1 MSEPTTPEQATPESS
16 SPGLTSPGPTSPE
29 MNVPETAAPAP
40 AAPAAPAALP
50 EPLRTALAD
59 VTEWQLPLY
68 EDLHSHPELSM
79 REERTR
85 TLLAERLEVLG
96 YAVQEIGG
104 GVVGV
109 LENGPG
115 RVVLHRADID
125 GLPVEEAS
133 GLPYAS
139 TDRQA
144 DADGTEHPTMHACGH
159 DTHMVTALGA
169 AAVLAAHRED
179 WTGTH
184 IALFQPGEEIAAG
197 ARAMVEDG
205 LVEKIPAPDV
215 CLGQHVMPSP
225 VSGHVALTEGPA
237 MSSAVSMRVVVHG
250 SGSHGSMPHL
260 SVDPIVLA
268 SAIVTRLQTLVAR
281 EIAPDDFG
289 VVTVG
294 SLHAG
299 TSANVIPDRATLQ
312 LNFRA
317 YDEAVLEQLVDGA
330 QRIIGAECEAA
341 RSPKEPEIELFNHF
355 PLTDNDP
362 AVTARLRAA
371 LVAQLG
377 EERVEQMPPSTGS
390 EDFSIIPDAF
400 GAPYCYWIFGGF
412 AEGRETYPNHSP
424 FFTPDPQ
431 PTLATGTEAALT
443 ASLAMLSAD
452 GDTGGER

>member
-1 MSEPTTPEQATPESS
+1 MTAT
-16 SPGLTSPGPTSPE
+16 
-29 MNVPETAAPAP
+29 
-40 AAPAAPAALP
+40 ALP
-50 EPLRTALAD
+50 DHLRTALDEAAD
-59 VTEWQLPLY
+59 WQIPLY
-68 EDLHSHPELSM
+68 EDLHAHPELSM

-85 TLLAERLEVLG
+85 GVLAEQLTKHG
-96 YAVQEIGG
+96 FAVQEIGG

-109 LENGPG
+109 LENGDGP
-115 RVVLHRADID
+115 VVLHRADFD

-139 TDRQA
+139 THRA
-144 DADGTEHPTMHACGH
+144 VDADGVEHPTMHACGH

-179 WTGTH
+179 WSGTY

-205 LVEKIPAPDV
+205 LVDKIPAPDV

-237 MSSAVSMRVVVHG
+237 MSSAVSMKVVAHG

-260 SVDPIVLA
+260 GVDPVVLGA
-268 SAIVTRLQTLVAR
+268 AIVTQLQTLVAR
-281 EIAPDDFG
+281 EIAPGDFG

-294 SLHAG
+294 SFHAG
-299 TSANVIPDRATLQ
+299 QSSNVIPDRATMQ

-317 YDEAVLEQLVDGA
+317 YDEKVLEHLVDGA
-330 QRIIGAECEAA
+330 KRIIRAECEAA
-341 RSPKEPEIELFNHF
+341 RSPKEPEIELFNHY

-362 AVTARLRAA
+362 DVTARVREA

-377 EERVEQMPPSTGS
+377 EERVEHMPPSTGS
-390 EDFSIIPDAF
+390 EDFSVVPDAF

-412 AEGRETYPNHSP
+412 AEGRETFPNHSP
-424 FFTPDPQ
+424 FFAPDQQ

-443 ASLAMLSAD
+443 AILAMLSAD
-452 GDTGGER
+452 